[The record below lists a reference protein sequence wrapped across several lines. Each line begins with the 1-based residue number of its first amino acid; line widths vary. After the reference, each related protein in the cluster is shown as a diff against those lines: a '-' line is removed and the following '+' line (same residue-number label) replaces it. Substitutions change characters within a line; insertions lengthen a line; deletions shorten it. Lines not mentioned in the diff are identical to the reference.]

1 MAMGGVMKK
10 LLIAG
15 LVILLQGCISRAPD
29 QAGYAPRPVDTDVQ
43 ARARIHAE
51 LAAGYLELGSL
62 GVALQ
67 EANEALKADPKHVSA
82 YNVLGLVYMELNDD
96 RAAESSFRRALQ
108 INGMDSDTNNNYGWF
123 LCQRKR
129 EKESIQYFLDAL
141 RNPLYTTQEKS
152 WVNAGI
158 CSRQAGD
165 LVNAEDYFQRA
176 LKLRPNQPQALQQL
190 ADITFKRNDFA
201 GAKSFLARLQR
212 DATSQSVEVLWLAL
226 RVERRLGD
234 RNAERSL
241 AFQLQKNFPGS
252 REARS
257 LAEGIYE

>member
-1 MAMGGVMKK
+1 MEGVMKK

-15 LVILLQGCISRAPD
+15 LVILLQGCISRAPE
-29 QAGYAPRPVDTDVQ
+29 QAGYAPQAADTAVQ
-43 ARARIHAE
+43 SRARIHAE

-67 EANEALKADPKHVSA
+67 EANEALKADPNYVSA
-82 YNVLGLVYMELNDD
+82 YNVLGLAYMELNDD

-129 EKESIQYFLDAL
+129 EKESIKYFLDAL
-141 RNPLYTTQEKS
+141 RNPLYTTPEKS

-158 CSRQAGD
+158 CSRKTGD
-165 LVNAEDYFQRA
+165 QTNAEEYFQRA

-190 ADITFKRNDFA
+190 ADISFKRNDFV
-201 GAKSFLARLQR
+201 GAKTFLARLQR
-212 DATSQSVEVLWLAL
+212 DANTQSAEVLWLGL

-241 AFQLQKNFPGS
+241 AFQLQKNFPDS

-257 LAEGIYE
+257 LAAGIYE

>member
-1 MAMGGVMKK
+1 MKK

-82 YNVLGLVYMELNDD
+82 YNVLGLVYIELNDD

>member
-1 MAMGGVMKK
+1 MKK

-15 LVILLQGCISRAPD
+15 LVILLQGCISRAPE
-29 QAGYAPRPVDTDVQ
+29 QAGYAPQAADTDVQ
-43 ARARIHAE
+43 SRARIHAE

-67 EANEALKADPKHVSA
+67 EANEALKADPNYVSA
-82 YNVLGLVYMELNDD
+82 YNVLGLAYMELNDD

-129 EKESIQYFLDAL
+129 EKESIKYFLDAL
-141 RNPLYTTQEKS
+141 RNPLYTTPEKS

-158 CSRQAGD
+158 CSRKTGD
-165 LVNAEDYFQRA
+165 QTNAEEYFQRA

-190 ADITFKRNDFA
+190 ADISFKRNDFV
-201 GAKSFLARLQR
+201 GAKTFLARLQR
-212 DATSQSVEVLWLAL
+212 DANTQSAEVLWLGL

-241 AFQLQKNFPGS
+241 AFQLQKNFPDS
-252 REARS
+252 REALS
-257 LAEGIYE
+257 LAAGIYE

>member
-1 MAMGGVMKK
+1 MKK

-176 LKLRPNQPQALQQL
+176 LKLCPNQPQALQQL